1 MTDGVVVVALVHQ
14 IGNRVD
20 SARCQGAVE
29 LHRDFTLVGGEVNGN
44 GAFGGNIVA
53 IGNGGVVGSF
63 AAFVVLTLHGWLQC
77 GFALASQC
85 DFCLLFGSSAVFFSF
100 FGNDVFVAA
109 LGCEVGNASTDN
121 QDGQYRGNNYAK
133 RACLFFTV
141 ASFNFT
147 LEMIQG
153 FFAALFITTSH
164 RVVLIVFEQVQLT
177 QPHNENNQRCA
188 AQTSREVICVKIY
201 ALILA

>member
-1 MTDGVVVVALVHQ
+1 ALVHQ
-14 IGNRVD
+14 IGNGVD
-20 SARCQGAVE
+20 GTRCQRAVE
-29 LHRDFTLVGGEVNGN
+29 LHRDFTLVGGEVNGD

-53 IGNGGVVGSF
+53 IWNGGVVGSF
-63 AAFVVLTLHGWLQC
+63 AAFLVLTLDGWLEC

-100 FGNDVFVAA
+100 FGNDVFVAS
-109 LGCEVGNASTDN
+109 LGCEVGNASADN
-121 QDGQYRGNNYAK
+121 QDGKYRGDNYAK

-164 RVVLIVFEQVQLT
+164 RVILIVIGQVQLT
-177 QPHNENNQRCA
+177 HQYNENNQRCA

>member
-1 MTDGVVVVALVHQ
+1 M
-14 IGNRVD
+14 
-20 SARCQGAVE
+20 
-29 LHRDFTLVGGEVNGN
+29 
-44 GAFGGNIVA
+44 
-53 IGNGGVVGSF
+53 
-63 AAFVVLTLHGWLQC
+63 
-77 GFALASQC
+77 
-85 DFCLLFGSSAVFFSF
+85 LFRSSA
-100 FGNDVFVAA
+100 D
-109 LGCEVGNASTDN
+109 D

-164 RVVLIVFEQVQLT
+164 RVVLIVIEQVQLT

-188 AQTSREVICVKIY
+188 AQTSREVICAKIY